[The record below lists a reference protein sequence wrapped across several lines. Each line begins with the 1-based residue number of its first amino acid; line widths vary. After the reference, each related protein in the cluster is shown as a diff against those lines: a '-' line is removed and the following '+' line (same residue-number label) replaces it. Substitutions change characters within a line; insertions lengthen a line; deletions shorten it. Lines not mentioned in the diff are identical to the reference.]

1 MLTRVNALSYTSV
14 ANSQA
19 CYLNKYIY
27 SSGVQI
33 PTDGVEGFHV
43 VLIQD
48 VQDKRKILMCR
59 QSPVTYLV

>member
-1 MLTRVNALSYTSV
+1 MLLK
-14 ANSQA
+14 QI
-19 CYLNKYIY
+19 YIY